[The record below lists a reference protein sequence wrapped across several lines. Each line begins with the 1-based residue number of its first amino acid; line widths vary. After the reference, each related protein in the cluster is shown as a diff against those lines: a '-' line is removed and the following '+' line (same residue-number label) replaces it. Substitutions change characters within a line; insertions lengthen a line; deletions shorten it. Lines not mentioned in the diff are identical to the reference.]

1 MRCSRKASSIVFV
14 PPRSR
19 PTRRQN
25 AVARRL
31 KWVNAHMSTFVYL
44 KKSHANFRCASLCE
58 RSHGEE
64 EKDESS
70 AARCFRPREFPKYFA
85 VIRASKLFR
94 SGGVSVFSPK
104 RARFNLYFCFFLC
117 VQMCIFVLTC
127 ARLSARNDDASMM
140 HKKRETDRRRKK
152 CRKCGRRMVAVV
164 EMFVF
169 FFFARESVQ
178 TVARRQII

>member
-1 MRCSRKASSIVFV
+1 MMRSRKASSIVFV

-64 EKDESS
+64 EKDESF

-127 ARLSARNDDASMM
+127 ARLSARNDASMM
-140 HKKRETDRRRKK
+140 HKKERNGSTAKK
-152 CRKCGRRMVAVV
+152 VSKMWKTNGRSRLRCL
-164 EMFVF
+164 F
-169 FFFARESVQ
+169 FSFSPESVQ